1 MAKNVKP
8 TLERLLP
15 GHPRITPAVFASLLA
30 ATGASTSY
38 LRHLL
43 RESTVPLDPLVEGVR
58 QSPPA
63 ELVRTLNALS
73 SEYDSQPAAARSLV
87 LESKRHCL
95 LNLRRSPEDA
105 ERRHALLHL
114 NVWLENPPLY
124 PLWASLENK
133 NAAQPIGPAAS
144 S

>member
-1 MAKNVKP
+1 MAKNVKS
-8 TLERLLP
+8 TLARLLP

-30 ATGASTSY
+30 ATGASASY
-38 LRHLL
+38 LRRLL
-43 RESTVPLDPLVEGVR
+43 RESAVPLDPLVEGVR
-58 QSPPA
+58 QTPPA
-63 ELVRTLNALS
+63 ELVRTLAALAT
-73 SEYDSQPAAARSLV
+73 EYASHPAAARALV

-95 LNLRRSPEDA
+95 LNLRRSPDNA
-105 ERRHALLHL
+105 ERRHTLLHL